1 MQGDLVRVRATKKF
15 GTSQQPWFDS
25 AIVQF
30 DASDDPENEVLQLGY
45 VKTCILF
52 EVLGTHYMF
61 VRWLTSAQLGS
72 SITNRGNEFESH
84 HIRNLPRLKWN
95 MRTQTR
101 NKSYQVM
108 PVSLLRKGAWVHAD
122 FRDAS
127 ILWHIKSTPF
137 YMHQDPEQ
145 AMGTVAG
152 GNKKFTLI
160 NQSQFAFEC
169 SNTQMQK
176 RIVVCVSKI
185 ASCGK
190 KNRYV
195 HGDTLRF

>member
-1 MQGDLVRVRATKKF
+1 MLVRTMQGDLVRVRATKKF
-15 GTSQQPWFDS
+15 GTSQQPWFDC

-30 DASDDPENEVLQLGY
+30 DASDDPENEVWQLGY

-95 MRTQTR
+95 MRTQTC

-108 PVSLLRKGAWVHAD
+108 PVSLLRKGAWVHPD

-127 ILWHIKSTPF
+127 ILWHIKSTQF
-137 YMHQDPEQ
+137 YMHQDPQQ
-145 AMGTVAG
+145 AMSIMPG
-152 GNKKFTLI
+152 GK
-160 NQSQFAFEC
+160 
-169 SNTQMQK
+169 
-176 RIVVCVSKI
+176 
-185 ASCGK
+185 
-190 KNRYV
+190 
-195 HGDTLRF
+195 

>member
-1 MQGDLVRVRATKKF
+1 MTKICADAAGNALIILLSRLRGTIAKIPAPIQMHIVR
-15 GTSQQPWFDS
+15 
-25 AIVQF
+25 
-30 DASDDPENEVLQLGY
+30 
-45 VKTCILF
+45 ILL

-95 MRTQTR
+95 MRTQTC

-108 PVSLLRKGAWVHAD
+108 PVSLLRKGAWVHPD

-127 ILWHIKSTPF
+127 ILWHIKSTQF

-152 GNKKFTLI
+152 GNK
-160 NQSQFAFEC
+160 
-169 SNTQMQK
+169 
-176 RIVVCVSKI
+176 
-185 ASCGK
+185 
-190 KNRYV
+190 
-195 HGDTLRF
+195 

>member
-1 MQGDLVRVRATKKF
+1 M
-15 GTSQQPWFDS
+15 
-25 AIVQF
+25 
-30 DASDDPENEVLQLGY
+30 
-45 VKTCILF
+45 CILF

-72 SITNRGNEFESH
+72 SITNRGNEYESH

-95 MRTQTR
+95 MRTQTC

-127 ILWHIKSTPF
+127 ILWHIKSTQF

-152 GNKKFTLI
+152 GNK
-160 NQSQFAFEC
+160 
-169 SNTQMQK
+169 
-176 RIVVCVSKI
+176 
-185 ASCGK
+185 
-190 KNRYV
+190 
-195 HGDTLRF
+195 

>member
-1 MQGDLVRVRATKKF
+1 MQFQSSLKTYLQGVKYPGQNKQRHMVAAAIQKTHIHQAAKYVTMQGDLVRVRATKKF
-15 GTSQQPWFDS
+15 GTSQQPWFDC

-30 DASDDPENEVLQLGY
+30 DASDDPESEVLQLGY

-95 MRTQTR
+95 MRTQTC

-108 PVSLLRKGAWVHAD
+108 PVSLLRKGAWVHPD

-127 ILWHIKSTPF
+127 ILWHIKSTQF

-152 GNKKFTLI
+152 GNK
-160 NQSQFAFEC
+160 
-169 SNTQMQK
+169 
-176 RIVVCVSKI
+176 
-185 ASCGK
+185 
-190 KNRYV
+190 
-195 HGDTLRF
+195 

>member
-1 MQGDLVRVRATKKF
+1 MSLQKQTSKICDHAGWPRASSRNQKIWYITAALVWQCHWYALD
-15 GTSQQPWFDS
+15 G
-25 AIVQF
+25 
-30 DASDDPENEVLQLGY
+30 PENEVWQLGY

-72 SITNRGNEFESH
+72 SITNQGNEFKSH

-95 MRTQTR
+95 MRTQTC

-127 ILWHIKSTPF
+127 ILWHIKSTQF
-137 YMHQDPEQ
+137 YMHQDPKQ
-145 AMGTVAG
+145 SMCIVAG
-152 GNKKFTLI
+152 GNK
-160 NQSQFAFEC
+160 
-169 SNTQMQK
+169 
-176 RIVVCVSKI
+176 
-185 ASCGK
+185 
-190 KNRYV
+190 
-195 HGDTLRF
+195 